1 MITSSLIGLPDLETS
16 VESPPITEVEAEAKQ
31 ELDKR
36 DNKGGFFSLLI
47 FL

>member
-1 MITSSLIGLPDLETS
+1 MIPTSLIGLPDLETG
-16 VESPPITEVEAEAKQ
+16 VESPPIAKKEAEAKQ

-36 DNKGGFFSLLI
+36 NNKGGLFSLFI